1 MMDGRSV
8 GCMVGWSDGQ
18 MVEWLDGRIVEWSDG
33 RNGQMLQWG
42 GGCLID
48 PLLNFQ
54 FLIKSYIS
62 GTNCCK
68 NIADHSN

>member
-18 MVEWLDGRIVEWSDG
+18 MVRWSDG
-33 RNGQMLQWG
+33 WMVGLSNVRNGQMLQWG
-42 GGCLID
+42 GCLID
-48 PLLNFQ
+48 TPLNFQ

-68 NIADHSN
+68 NIANHSN